1 MAQFVD
7 RSVAFLREVRDEFK
21 KVSRP
26 SFPELRNSTTVVI
39 IAVVMIGLVTGLLDQ
54 VFTRVVQLIL
64 R

>member
-1 MAQFVD
+1 MAQIVEQ
-7 RSVAFLREVRDEFK
+7 SVAFLREVRDEFK

-26 SFPELRNSTTVVI
+26 TLPELRNSTTVVI